1 MRRDGASQGR
11 AVPSATSKKAPEPWR
26 SQEPIVYLEVCD
38 TGYRIGAVGTLAAG
52 FEPAAGSDGVAVL
65 GPG

>member
-1 MRRDGASQGR
+1 MQVKAELCS
-11 AVPSATSKKAPEPWR
+11 PPLHKKAPEPWR

>member
-1 MRRDGASQGR
+1 MP
-11 AVPSATSKKAPEPWR
+11 V
-26 SQEPIVYLEVCD
+26 